1 MKDYIRLIP
10 SPVYAESNRQTLS
23 VLETI
28 LGDEVE
34 KDFFQ
39 NHLYPVLITH
49 LKEHY
54 LEKYPKANFI
64 SVARYFSH

>member
-1 MKDYIRLIP
+1 MRDYIRLIP
-10 SPVYAESNRQTLS
+10 SPVYAEGNKQTLS

-28 LGDEVE
+28 LGDAIE

-39 NHLYPVLITH
+39 NHLYTVLIER
-49 LKEHY
+49 LKDHY
-54 LEKYPKANFI
+54 LEKYPKANLI

>member
-1 MKDYIRLIP
+1 M
-10 SPVYAESNRQTLS
+10 YAESNRQTLS

-28 LGDEVE
+28 LGDAVE

-39 NHLYPVLITH
+39 NHLYTVLIAH

-64 SVARYFSH
+64 TVASYFDA

>member
-1 MKDYIRLIP
+1 MRDYIKLRP

-28 LGDEVE
+28 LGDAFE

-39 NHLYPVLITH
+39 NHLYPVLIAH
-49 LKEHY
+49 LKEY
-54 LEKYPKANFI
+54 YFDKYPKANFI